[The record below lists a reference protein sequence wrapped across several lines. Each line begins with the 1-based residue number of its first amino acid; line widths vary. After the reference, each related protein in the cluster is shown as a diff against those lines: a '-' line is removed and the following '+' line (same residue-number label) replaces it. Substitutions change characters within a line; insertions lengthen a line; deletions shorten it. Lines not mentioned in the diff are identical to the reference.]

1 MSDDFLEKLSR
12 CDSKEEKIICLHVA
26 GKTNYQIRQ
35 ITGCRFQKIKD
46 VIKKF
51 HEYDQIPS
59 SPERGKPKKLSNHV
73 LTSILTLTTINR
85 LFTSI

>member
-1 MSDDFLEKLSR
+1 MIYWRNFLDVTQKKKKLL
-12 CDSKEEKIICLHVA
+12 CLHVA

-51 HEYDQIPS
+51 HEDDQIPS
-59 SPERGKPKKLSNHV
+59 SPDRDRPKK
-73 LTSILTLTTINR
+73 T
-85 LFTSI
+85 